1 VKLSNSIRDVLY
13 PGAFLVAI
21 GSIWTLGWAT
31 SAAAKTDSTCGP
43 VVSREDSSAANES
56 RPTPVEKTG
65 LPFDVSEDDDG
76 ASD

>member
-1 VKLSNSIRDVLY
+1 
-13 PGAFLVAI
+13 
-21 GSIWTLGWAT
+21 
-31 SAAAKTDSTCGP
+31 

-65 LPFDVSEDDDG
+65 QPFDVSEDDDG